1 MADFKTSR
9 ALREAFLDYF
19 AERGHQRVESASLV
33 PVNDPT
39 LLFTNAGMVPFK
51 ELFLGQEDRGY
62 QRATSS
68 QRCVRAGGKHNDLE
82 NVGYTARHHTF
93 FEMLGNF
100 SFGDYFKTD
109 AIRFAWEFL
118 TEVVGLPAEKLWITI
133 FEEDDE
139 AARIWLYEV
148 GVDPARFSRIGA
160 KDNFW
165 SMGDTGPCGPCT
177 EIFYDHGEKIAGGPP
192 GTPEEDGDRYVE
204 IWNLVFMQYDRQT
217 DGSLVPLPKPSVD
230 TGMGLE
236 RLAAIMQ
243 GVHDNFDT
251 DLFVPLIESAAK
263 IIGVA
268 ADDSRSLRVVADHI
282 RSCAF
287 LLVDGV
293 VPSNEGRGYVLRR
306 IIRRAA
312 RHGSRLG
319 ATEPFFYRLVEPLI
333 IVLGDAYPEL
343 AEQRSRVEE
352 QLKLEE
358 ERFAL
363 TLEQGLQIL
372 EREMA
377 DLGGDVLPGELLF
390 RLYDTYGFP
399 VDLTADIARE
409 RGLQVDMEGF
419 ESHMAEQRKRARA
432 GGSFNAQTSVSV
444 DLELVSEFTGYEN
457 TEDGAEVIALYRE
470 GEPVE
475 SVAAGD
481 EAMVILNQSPFY
493 AEAGGQVGD
502 RGVLLQDDV
511 RFQVEDTRK
520 YGNAIGHLGKV
531 VAGELS
537 LGISLQAQVDQPRRS
552 ATARNHSATHLL
564 HAALRQLLGDH
575 ISQKGSL
582 VDDQRLRF
590 DFSHDQPV
598 TPAQLSAIETL
609 VNDQVRRNASV
620 STQEMSIDDAR
631 QLGAMALF
639 GEKYGDQ
646 VRVVGMDDFSIELC
660 GGTHASQAGDI
671 GYFKIIAE
679 TGVAA
684 GVRRIEAVTGAEAV
698 AWVADQERLLT
709 ELANQLQT
717 STDQLGSKVS
727 TLLAQNR
734 DLGREVEKLKSQS
747 AVQASADLHE
757 QAITVNDVKVLAV
770 VLEQEPKTLR
780 ETADR
785 LKDKLGQC
793 VLLLAT
799 VNGDKVNLVAAVSK
813 DLTDRLSA
821 GELVNLAA
829 QKVGGKGGGRPDM
842 AMAGGKDPSGIEAA
856 LELPAQWVA
865 EKL

>member
-139 AARIWLYEV
+139 AARIWLDEV

-287 LLVDGV
+287 LLIDGV

-333 IVLGDAYPEL
+333 TVLGDAYPVL

-470 GEPVE
+470 GESVE

-502 RGVLLQDDV
+502 RGLLLQDDV

-537 LGISLQAQVDQPRRS
+537 LGGSLQAQVDQPRRS

-564 HAALRQLLGDH
+564 HSALRQLLGDH

-609 VNDQVRRNASV
+609 VNDQVRRNAPV

-660 GGTHASQAGDI
+660 GGTHASQSGDI

-698 AWVADQERLLT
+698 AWVSDQERLLT

-717 STDQLGSKVS
+717 STDQLESKVS
-727 TLLAQNR
+727 ALLAQNR

-747 AVQASADLHE
+747 AAQASADLHE

-842 AMAGGKDPSGIEAA
+842 AMAGGKDPSGVEAA

>member
-139 AARIWLYEV
+139 AARIWLDEI

-287 LLVDGV
+287 LLIDGV

-333 IVLGDAYPEL
+333 TVLGDAYPEL

-502 RGVLLQDDV
+502 RGLLLQDDV

-537 LGISLQAQVDQPRRS
+537 LGGFLQAQVDQPRRS

-564 HAALRQLLGDH
+564 HSALRQLLGDH

-598 TPAQLSAIETL
+598 TPTQLSAIETL
-609 VNDQVRRNASV
+609 VNDQVRRNAPV

-660 GGTHASQAGDI
+660 GGTHASQSGDI

-698 AWVADQERLLT
+698 AWVSDQERLLT

-717 STDQLGSKVS
+717 STDQLESKVS
-727 TLLAQNR
+727 ALLAQNR

-747 AVQASADLHE
+747 AAQASADLHE

-842 AMAGGKDPSGIEAA
+842 AMAGGKDPSGLEAA

>member
-139 AARIWLYEV
+139 AARIWLDEI

-287 LLVDGV
+287 LLIDGV

-319 ATEPFFYRLVEPLI
+319 ATEPFFYRLVDPLI
-333 IVLGDAYPEL
+333 TVLGDAYPVL

-432 GGSFNAQTSVSV
+432 GGSFNVQTSVSV
-444 DLELVSEFTGYEN
+444 DLDLVSEFTGYEN
-457 TEDGAEVIALYRE
+457 TDGGAEVIALYRE

-502 RGVLLQDDV
+502 RGFLLQDDV

-531 VAGELS
+531 VAGELR
-537 LGISLQAQVDQPRRS
+537 LGGSLQAQVDQPRRS

-609 VNDQVRRNASV
+609 VNDQVRRNAPV

-747 AVQASADLHE
+747 AAQASADLHE

-842 AMAGGKDPSGIEAA
+842 AMAGGKDPSGVEAA
-856 LELPAQWVA
+856 LQLPAQWVA

>member
-139 AARIWLYEV
+139 AARIWLDEV

-287 LLVDGV
+287 LLIDGV

-333 IVLGDAYPEL
+333 TVLGDAYPEL

-470 GEPVE
+470 GESVE

-502 RGVLLQDDV
+502 RGLLLQDDV
-511 RFQVEDTRK
+511 QFQVEDTRK

-537 LGISLQAQVDQPRRS
+537 LGGSLQAQVDQPRRS

-609 VNDQVRRNASV
+609 VNDQVRRNAPV

-660 GGTHASQAGDI
+660 GGTHASQSGDI

-698 AWVADQERLLT
+698 AWVSDQERLLT

-717 STDQLGSKVS
+717 STDQLESKVS
-727 TLLAQNR
+727 ALLAQNR

-747 AVQASADLHE
+747 AAQASADLHE

-842 AMAGGKDPSGIEAA
+842 AMAGGKDPSGLEAA

>member
-51 ELFLGQEDRGY
+51 ELFLGHEDRGY
-62 QRATSS
+62 LRATSS

-133 FEEDDE
+133 FKEDDE
-139 AARIWLYEV
+139 AARIWLDEV

-287 LLVDGV
+287 LLIDGV

-333 IVLGDAYPEL
+333 TVLGDAYPEL

-537 LGISLQAQVDQPRRS
+537 LGGFLQAQVDQPRRS

-609 VNDQVRRNASV
+609 VNDQVRRNAPV

-660 GGTHASQAGDI
+660 GGTHASQSGDI

-698 AWVADQERLLT
+698 AWVSDQERLLT

-717 STDQLGSKVS
+717 STDQLESKVS
-727 TLLAQNR
+727 ALLAQNR

-747 AVQASADLHE
+747 AAQASADLHE

-799 VNGDKVNLVAAVSK
+799 VNGGKVNLVAAVSK

-842 AMAGGKDPSGIEAA
+842 AMAGGKDPSGVEAA

>member
-139 AARIWLYEV
+139 AARIWLDEI

-287 LLVDGV
+287 LLIDGV

-333 IVLGDAYPEL
+333 TVLGDAYPEL

-470 GEPVE
+470 GESVE

-502 RGVLLQDDV
+502 RGLLLQDDV

-537 LGISLQAQVDQPRRS
+537 LGGSLQAQVDQPRRS

-564 HAALRQLLGDH
+564 HSALRQLLGDH

-609 VNDQVRRNASV
+609 VNDQVRRNAPV

-660 GGTHASQAGDI
+660 GGTHASQSGDI

-717 STDQLGSKVS
+717 STDQLESKVS
-727 TLLAQNR
+727 ALLAQNR

-747 AVQASADLHE
+747 AAQASADLHE

-842 AMAGGKDPSGIEAA
+842 AMAGGKDPSGVEAA